1 MNKLKK
7 LIAGVIAMTFVS
19 ATPLIA
25 GSGDFA
31 GPFVQVSAKSI
42 GAELDGQYTDG
53 DGTITKGTGGSIAQV
68 GSIDVGY
75 SIPLSDTF
83 LVGVG
88 VSYTPGEAEISK
100 ADDAADA
107 ADITIKAEE
116 FYTYYIQ
123 PTISVSENSAVFL
136 KIGSSEADLKVTGD
150 YSGTASNSLSG
161 ETFSLGTKTMFS
173 SGMYFSAEAGFSEYD
188 NIQVNDI
195 GNADSAC
202 NQNGGNGCPSNGTK
216 GDAKADPST
225 AFGQFSIGYKF

>member
-31 GPFVQVSAKSI
+31 GPFIQVSAKSI

-68 GSIDVGY
+68 GSVDIGY

-123 PTISVSENSAVFL
+123 PTISVSENSAIFL
-136 KIGSSEADLKVTGD
+136 KIGSSEADLKITGD
-150 YSGTASNSLSG
+150 YTGTASSSMSG

-173 SGMYFSAEAGFSEYD
+173 SGMYVSAEAGFSEYD

-195 GNADSAC
+195 GTAETNDATDTDGS
-202 NQNGGNGCPSNGTK
+202 

-225 AFGQFSIGYKF
+225 AFGLFSVGYKF